1 MSHEQIIEKV
11 NKLGFFAT
19 YTSVNGTVTEKAKLS
34 GAKLDFPIVYT
45 ESGRHEEISWN
56 LAERLATTQLTVFI

>member
-1 MSHEQIIEKV
+1 MSHEQIIEKA
-11 NKLGFFAT
+11 NKLGFFVT
-19 YTSVNGTVTEKAKLS
+19 YTSFEGTVKEKGKLS
-34 GAKLDFPIVYT
+34 GAKLDFPIVHT